1 MSRRC
6 EVTGV
11 GVQYGNKV
19 SHSNHKTSKRFLP
32 NLQKVTMLSD
42 ALAAPISLRLT
53 AATIRTIEHNGGLDA
68 YLIST
73 SNLKLTELARKL
85 KRKIEKKLA
94 ETQAA

>member
-42 ALAAPISLRLT
+42 VLEMPVKLRLT
-53 AATIRTIEHNGGLDA
+53 VATIRTIEHNGGLDA
-68 YLIST
+68 YLLST

-85 KRKIEKKLA
+85 KRKIEKKLD
-94 ETQAA
+94 EKKAA